1 MIIKDNI
8 KGKNM
13 KLLLFDFDGV
23 LVDSLDVYEKT
34 VTDCLN
40 VIGQPLTRGREEF
53 LELFEGNFYASLA
66 EKGVDMDKFV
76 TASVDILAKVNYA
89 DMKPFD
95 AIRPVLREL
104 KKNHPL
110 VVISSNDTPTIK
122 EALRLYD
129 FEGIFDDVLGS
140 DFMFSKKEKILHVI
154 QKYSV
159 TLEDIYYI
167 GDTTGDIK
175 EGKEAG
181 VKTVG
186 ITWGWHS
193 KDLMAASRPDHLF
206 DKPEDLLQ
214 LN

>member
-1 MIIKDNI
+1 
-8 KGKNM
+8 M

-34 VTDCLN
+34 VTDCLKA
-40 VIGQPLTRGREEF
+40 IDRPLTRGREEF
-53 LELFEGNFYASLA
+53 LELFEGNFYESLVQ
-66 EKGVDMDKFV
+66 KGIPLEKFV
-76 TASVDILAKVNYA
+76 TASVDILSKINYA
-89 DMKPFD
+89 EMKPFD

-104 KKNHPL
+104 SKHHPMI
-110 VVISSNDTPTIK
+110 VISSNDTPTIS

-129 FEGIFDDVLGS
+129 FDGIFQDVLGS
-140 DFMFSKKEKILHVI
+140 DFMLSKTEKILHVI
-154 QKYSV
+154 KKYSA
-159 TLEDIYYI
+159 TLQDIYYI

-175 EGKEAG
+175 EGKQAG

-193 KDLMAASRPDHLF
+193 KNLMAAANPDYLF

-214 LN
+214 LA

>member
-1 MIIKDNI
+1 
-8 KGKNM
+8 M

-40 VIGQPLTRGREEF
+40 MIGQPLTRGREEF
-53 LELFEGNFYASLA
+53 LELFEGNFYESLV
-66 EKGVDMDKFV
+66 EKGVNLEKFM

-89 DMKPFD
+89 DMKPFN
-95 AIRPVLREL
+95 AVRPVLREL
-104 KKNHPL
+104 KKTHPL
-110 VVISSNDTPTIK
+110 VVISSNDTPTIQ

-140 DFMFSKKEKILHVI
+140 DFMLSKKEKILYVI
-154 QKYSV
+154 KKYRV
-159 TLEDIYYI
+159 GLEDIYYI

-175 EGKEAG
+175 EGRLAG

-186 ITWGWHS
+186 VTWGWHS
-193 KDLMAASRPDHLF
+193 KALMAESHPDYLF
-206 DKPEDLLQ
+206 DNPEDLLQ
-214 LN
+214 LA